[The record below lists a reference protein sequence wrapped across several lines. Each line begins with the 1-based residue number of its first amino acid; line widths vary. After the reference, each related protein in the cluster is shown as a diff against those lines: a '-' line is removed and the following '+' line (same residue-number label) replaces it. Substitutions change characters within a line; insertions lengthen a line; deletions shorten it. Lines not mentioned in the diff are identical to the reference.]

1 MNSKELQGKLQDL
14 QKLLDRHGK
23 NSGVQQSDIIR
34 LRKQVHRL
42 RGDKQRLEAE
52 NKRLISRIN
61 RLSKFDFE

>member
-14 QKLLDRHGK
+14 QKLLNRHGK

-34 LRKQVHRL
+34 LRKQVQRL

-61 RLSKFDFE
+61 RLRKFDFE